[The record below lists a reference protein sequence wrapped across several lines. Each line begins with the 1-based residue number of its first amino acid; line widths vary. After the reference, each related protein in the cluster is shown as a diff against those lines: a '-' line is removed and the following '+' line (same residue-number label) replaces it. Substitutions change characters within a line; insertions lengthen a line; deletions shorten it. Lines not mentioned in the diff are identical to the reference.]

1 MSLTRT
7 LTASFDLYLAE
18 HPHRARQLHV
28 WVCVS
33 GGVDSTTLW
42 HELHDRRIAQRYD
55 TQRLHLLHYDH
66 AQRETSARDRTFVQT
81 LSRHHPTHIE
91 IYE

>member
-7 LTASFDLYLAE
+7 LTASFGHYLT
-18 HPHRARQLHV
+18 PPARRTLHA

-42 HELHDRRIAQRYD
+42 HELRTWRIAQGYD

-66 AQRETSARDRTFVQT
+66 AQRETARRDRAFVQS
-81 LSRHHPTHIE
+81 LSHHHPTHIE
-91 IYE
+91 VYE